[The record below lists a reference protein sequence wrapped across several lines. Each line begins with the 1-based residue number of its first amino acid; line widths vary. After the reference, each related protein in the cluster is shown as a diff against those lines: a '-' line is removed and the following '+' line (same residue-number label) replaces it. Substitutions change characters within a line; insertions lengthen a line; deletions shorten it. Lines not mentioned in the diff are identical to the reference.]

1 MCLLCLAQSVGKGR
15 LMSDTDKIVA
25 AIFAAAKVSAMGE
38 RPADEYVAEYE
49 SFLQV
54 LEKHERTAKAASAD
68 HDAWPEVNAELNA
81 ELNKE
86 LKE

>member
-25 AIFAAAKVSAMGE
+25 AILAAAKVSAMGE

-49 SFLQV
+49 SFL
-54 LEKHERTAKAASAD
+54 
-68 HDAWPEVNAELNA
+68 
-81 ELNKE
+81 
-86 LKE
+86 

>member
-1 MCLLCLAQSVGKGR
+1 MLCGKQGEGR
-15 LMSDTDKIVA
+15 SMNDTDKIVA

-49 SFLQV
+49 SFLHV
-54 LEKHERTAKAASAD
+54 LEKHEKAAKAAGAD
-68 HDAWPEVNAELNA
+68 YDAWSEVNAELNA